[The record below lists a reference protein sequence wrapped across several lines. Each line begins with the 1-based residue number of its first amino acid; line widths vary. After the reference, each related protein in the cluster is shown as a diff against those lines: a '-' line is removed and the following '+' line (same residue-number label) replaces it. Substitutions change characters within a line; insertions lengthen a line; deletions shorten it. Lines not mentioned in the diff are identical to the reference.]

1 LIKKS
6 RWEEEKRLKKHL
18 LDSSNCSVWWDLA
31 PPSLIQNLGKSYTGQ
46 QFSRLSRSWVMSGKK
61 WEERMWHMLENPIMA
76 QSRKECAFHSPSLV
90 LALFLISVFGHF
102 LICGMRLN
110 QPVSF
115 PKLIVYNSMA
125 FISQRRE
132 LTICKISFNFNH
144 CI

>member
-1 LIKKS
+1 
-6 RWEEEKRLKKHL
+6 
-18 LDSSNCSVWWDLA
+18 
-31 PPSLIQNLGKSYTGQ
+31 
-46 QFSRLSRSWVMSGKK
+46 
-61 WEERMWHMLENPIMA
+61 MLENPIMA

-115 PKLIVYNSMA
+115 PKLTVYNSMA

-132 LTICKISFNFNH
+132 LTIFVKFLLILITAFSNHLGNQSGNHQGFFFHFTATMGTDCAMEWGERLLVLMLRLQEMESFCCQLLVQIIVSFGL
-144 CI
+144 